1 MSLLLLIFPLGGG
14 GHCEVGSSLGG
25 ACEALG
31 TDSPAPTPA
40 LPPTYWAGYFNS
52 LCLGVLTYSMGRLIT
67 Q

>member
-1 MSLLLLIFPLGGG
+1 M
-14 GHCEVGSSLGG
+14 GSSLGG